1 MTTLLGRQLEA
12 YELALADPAEI
23 ERQQFDG
30 VIEVGLALYRATQ
43 GWVRSWNAAIA
54 AGQRPFTREAAEEW
68 LSVYRRIDR
77 DFDRIA
83 ELLPATE
90 AGAVSPALEAVFT
103 EERMSLKA
111 MLRVPLERL
120 FRAETQ
126 ADGGETRTAEEVR
139 DALRRRVH
147 G

>member
-1 MTTLLGRQLEA
+1 MTSLLGRQLEA

-23 ERQQFDG
+23 DRQQLDG
-30 VIEVGLALYRATQ
+30 IVEVGLALYRATQ
-43 GWVRSWNAAIA
+43 GWVRSWNAAVA
-54 AGQRPFTREAAEEW
+54 AGKRPFTLEAAEEW
-68 LSVYRRIDR
+68 LAVYRRIDR

-83 ELLPATE
+83 ELLA
-90 AGAVSPALEAVFT
+90 AGGSAGVSPAVGAAFT

-120 FRAETQ
+120 FRAEGQ
-126 ADGGETRTAEEVR
+126 ADRGETRTAGEVR

>member
-1 MTTLLGRQLEA
+1 MTSLLGRQLEA

-23 ERQQFDG
+23 DRQQLDG

-43 GWVRSWNAAIA
+43 GWVRSWNAAVA
-54 AGQRPFTREAAEEW
+54 AGKRPFTREAAEEW
-68 LSVYRRIDR
+68 MGVYRRIDR
-77 DFDRIA
+77 NFDRIA
-83 ELLPATE
+83 ELLAVDE
-90 AGAVSPALEAVFT
+90 FAGVSPAMRATFA

-120 FRAETQ
+120 FRAEHQ
-126 ADGGETRTAEEVR
+126 ADRGETRTAGEVR
-139 DALRRRVH
+139 DTLRRRVH